1 MAHFSGKIINA
12 YYTNADKDTACVM
25 WSDGQIAR
33 EHYVVVDEDDAQFQ
47 ELLSEWSYDS
57 LDQATKNFTDNVSQ
71 EFKDA
76 FERYAVRNNLYG
88 YGEDGSVPNTMQDK
102 DEVVGVD
109 LEGFIFN
116 FDGNDNDQKEQLFK
130 LKLKLFEVD
139 VVKNSKKRTAKADLR
154 KAETPVEAISAYA
167 KFL

>member
-12 YYTNADKDTACVM
+12 YYTNQNHDTVCVM
-25 WSDGQIAR
+25 WSDGQVAR
-33 EHYVVVDEDDAQFQ
+33 EHYVVVDENDGQFK
-47 ELLSEWSYDS
+47 ELLDYENLLIRLSE
-57 LDQATKNFTDNVSQ
+57 TKQFTDNVSQ

-88 YGEDGSVPNTMQDK
+88 YGEDGSKPEKMK
-102 DEVVGVD
+102 EDEAVVTGSLD
-109 LEGFIFN
+109 QLIFN
-116 FDGNDNDQKEQLFK
+116 FNANDNEQKEQLFK
-130 LKLKLFEVD
+130 LKLKLFEED
-139 VVKNSKKRTAKADLR
+139 VVKSSKKRTAKADLR